1 MDTEAK
7 LIIVNLSQA
16 IKLLVAAVGLAFFFG
31 KSGTCPVAS
40 KMEELKEDILELEE
54 DASEVVSSILDGVPG
69 MFITGSGVLL
79 ALILLGLV
87 SYMVTS
93 YLTKS
98 RVNDLKM
105 KETTNKSRVNDQK
118 MKETTNRDLLD
129 LNETERW
136 RYIDAK
142 DNGDQE
148 AMKKIVE
155 GMDEEDT
162 KKIPTVQ
169 TTAA

>member
-1 MDTEAK
+1 MITKIEDSQNSKMDSETK

-31 KSGTCPVAS
+31 KSGTCPAAS

-105 KETTNKSRVNDQK
+105 KETTN
-118 MKETTNRDLLD
+118 RDLLD

-162 KKIPTVQ
+162 KKMPTVQ

>member
-1 MDTEAK
+1 MDSETK

-31 KSGTCPVAS
+31 KSGTCPAAS

-69 MFITGSGVLL
+69 REIIIGSGVLL

-93 YLTKS
+93 YLTQS
-98 RVNDLKM
+98 RVNL
-105 KETTNKSRVNDQK
+105 KETS
-118 MKETTNRDLLD
+118 NRDLLD

-136 RYIDAK
+136 RYIDAM

-162 KKIPTVQ
+162 KKMPTVQ